1 MGLRRALA
9 DPDRPGIRALL
20 ALADENDAEFFGDM
34 TAKERAALERVLKSL
49 VARHGLKSILM
60 T

>member
-1 MGLRRALA
+1 
-9 DPDRPGIRALL
+9 
-20 ALADENDAEFFGDM
+20 M